1 MEHINSVFEY
11 HWYDI
16 LPFAKQKIV
25 QSNIKE
31 TMKVSTRLSMHLCLA
46 QRPVDSVIMLRPF
59 WVHYIHSEK

>member
-31 TMKVSTRLSMHLCLA
+31 TMKVSTWLSMHLCLA
-46 QRPVDSVIMLRPF
+46 QRLWNQYHV
-59 WVHYIHSEK
+59 